1 MACPDCSTEL
11 LPEETGLIIADGYDA
26 EILRMGPEDKLAA
39 ARRKVEIERLSR
51 AALRR
56 LTVAADPEC
65 AAWGTGDIA

>member
-1 MACPDCSTEL
+1 M
-11 LPEETGLIIADGYDA
+11 IVADGYDA
-26 EILRMGPEDKLAA
+26 EIVRPAPLHPLAA